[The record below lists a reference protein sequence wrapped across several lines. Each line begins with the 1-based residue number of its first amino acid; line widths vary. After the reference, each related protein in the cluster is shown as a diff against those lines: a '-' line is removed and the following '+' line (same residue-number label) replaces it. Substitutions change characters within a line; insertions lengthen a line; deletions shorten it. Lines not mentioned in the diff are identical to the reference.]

1 MRKQQHTRRSSPKW
15 TRRTI
20 VALGAM
26 VAGLPIVRFALPL
39 DRPNQVEAALLAAL
53 RNRGSALKVGHAV
66 LTSLPNMGDRAQ
78 LVNRTLD
85 ALGMDSESI
94 LDTHA
99 AEIAERLSQRVRADF
114 ARRKTV
120 ILDGWLASATETR
133 LCALAALAR
142 GLGTK

>member
-1 MRKQQHTRRSSPKW
+1 MRKQQHTGRSSPKW

-53 RNRGSALKVGHAV
+53 RNRGSALEVGHAV
-66 LTSLPNMGDRAQ
+66 LASLPNMRDRAQ

-85 ALGMDSESI
+85 DLGMDSDSI

-99 AEIAERLSQRVRADF
+99 AEIADRLSQRVRTDF

-120 ILDGWLASATETR
+120 ILDGWLVSATETR
-133 LCALAALAR
+133 LCALAALAW